1 MSTADWLPDGFTI
14 HRIATNNTNLS
25 VAVGGRGPVLVLLH
39 GWPQT
44 SRAFARVMPA
54 LARTHTVVVPDL
66 RGTGDSD
73 RPEDGYAKT
82 NQADDIRGILTTLDL
97 TGPVAVAGHDI
108 GSMVALAWAAAHP
121 DDVSHLILVDSL
133 LPGLGLEEAMN
144 VAEGGMW
151 HFGFFMTP
159 HLPEMLFDGHE
170 LEFFTA
176 TFTAMSN
183 PGTFNA
189 EDLAAYARAYT
200 GRVRLRGG
208 FAHYRTLLDDGRE
221 NRALL
226 AKRKLAVPVLAIGTA
241 HSGTATARALA
252 PHADNVQG
260 TVAPTGHFVAEE
272 DPDWFTTTVTEY
284 LTRPVHPSP
293 PPDAIRISFGTVGGG

>member
-1 MSTADWLPDGFTI
+1 MSTADWLPDGFQVQ
-14 HRIATNNTNLS
+14 RIATNDTHLS
-25 VAVGGRGPVLVLLH
+25 VAVGGHGPALVLLH

-44 SRAFARVMPA
+44 SRAWSRVLPA
-54 LARTHTVVVPDL
+54 LAAEHTVVVPDL
-66 RGTGDSD
+66 RGTGASD
-73 RPEDGYAKT
+73 LPEDDAGYRKT
-82 NQADDIRGILTTLDL
+82 NQAEDLRGVLKALDL

-108 GSMVALAWAAAHP
+108 GSMVALAWAASYP

-159 HLPEMLFDGHE
+159 QVPEMLFDGHE

-183 PGTFNA
+183 PGTFTD
-189 EDLAAYARAYT
+189 EDLASYAREYT
-200 GRVRLRGG
+200 GRERLRGG

-226 AKRKLAVPVLAIGTA
+226 TQHPLPMPVLAIGTT
-241 HSGTATARALA
+241 HSDTTVAQALR
-252 PHADNVQG
+252 PYADDVHEAF
-260 TVAPTGHFVAEE
+260 APTGHFVAEE
-272 DPDWFTTTVTEY
+272 DPAWFVATLDDF
-284 LTRPVHPSP
+284 LTPTR
-293 PPDAIRISFGTVGGG
+293 D